1 MNDVILEKVIQSIQN
16 DLDEAKESFS
26 DCENEIDKS
35 FQQGRIFAHNYDL
48 FVIERI
54 LKEVKHGEWVSCDE
68 RLPEEKGEYLVTYHP
83 CYWDNV
89 DKEVMVGIDTFRG
102 KTKWAKSKY
111 QRVIA
116 WMPKPNPY
124 VERRETE

>member
-1 MNDVILEKVIQSIQN
+1 MKCMSIELAKLEFQKVIQSIQN

-54 LKEVKHGEWVSCDE
+54 LKDAENE
-68 RLPEEKGEYLVTYHP
+68 
-83 CYWDNV
+83 
-89 DKEVMVGIDTFRG
+89 
-102 KTKWAKSKY
+102 
-111 QRVIA
+111 
-116 WMPKPNPY
+116 
-124 VERRETE
+124 